1 MRRVAEA
8 LGITDEAS
16 IETLCAMAST
26 QRLARG
32 QKFISEGEMPRSIS
46 FPVTGVLRTYFT
58 DATGHEVTDCIVDDI
73 SVPLIASADT
83 HAPSFET
90 IEALTDCELVSVRID
105 DLERAVAARPPLAAA
120 YIKVL
125 ERAWYSQWSLRTMLR
140 SMSARERYLWFLE
153 TYPGVIGLLTHRN
166 IASFINVTPVTLS
179 RVRSALRHEGIDPDT
194 GLPAA
199 DGEQEPAGN

>member
-1 MRRVAEA
+1 MRRVAAA
-8 LGITDEAS
+8 LGITDETS
-16 IETLCAMAST
+16 IETLCAMASS
-26 QRLARG
+26 QRLSRG
-32 QKFISEGEMPRSIS
+32 QKLISEGETPRSIS
-46 FPVTGVLRTYFT
+46 FPITGTLRTYFT
-58 DATGHEVTDCIVDDI
+58 DAAGHEVTDCIVNDI

-90 IEALTDCELVSVRID
+90 IEALTDCELVSVRIS
-105 DLERAVAARPPLAAA
+105 DLERAIMKHPPLAAA

-125 ERAWYSQWSLRTMLR
+125 ERAWYAQWSLRTVLR

-153 TYPGVIGLLTHRN
+153 TYPGVIDLLTHRS

-199 DGEQEPAGN
+199 DGAQEPAGK